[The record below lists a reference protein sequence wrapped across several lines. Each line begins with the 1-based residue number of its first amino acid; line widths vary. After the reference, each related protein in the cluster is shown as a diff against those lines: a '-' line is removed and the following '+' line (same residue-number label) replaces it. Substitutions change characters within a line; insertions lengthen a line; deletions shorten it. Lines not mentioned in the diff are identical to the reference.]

1 LILNDLQFT
10 LKNFLKITR
19 SLQGI
24 DNKTVPT
31 PAPLPGL
38 GGDSFQMHA

>member
-19 SLQGI
+19 SWQGFV
-24 DNKTVPT
+24 NQTVPT